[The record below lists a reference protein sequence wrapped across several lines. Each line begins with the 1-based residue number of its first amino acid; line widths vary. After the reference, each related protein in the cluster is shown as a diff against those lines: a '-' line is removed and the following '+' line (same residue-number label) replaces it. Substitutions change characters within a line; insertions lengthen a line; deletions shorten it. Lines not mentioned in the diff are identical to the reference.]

1 MGFSFV
7 VMPENYILMF
17 DAPDKTKAKEI
28 IQKSA
33 PHIKNI
39 AENIKEEKTL
49 SQPEIKFSDKLKS
62 GIVNKVFY
70 RFIIN
75 ARGFYST
82 NDCIECEKCVSL
94 CPLKNIKNIDKKPF
108 WGSVC
113 THCMSCI
120 CGCPQSAIEYKNKS
134 KGRQRNYNIGDQIQ

>member
-1 MGFSFV
+1 MGFSPV

-17 DAPDKTKAKEI
+17 ESPDKVRSKEI

-49 SQPEIKFSDKLKS
+49 SQPKIKFSDKLKS
-62 GIVNKVFY
+62 GIINKIFY
-70 RFIIN
+70 RFIVN
-75 ARGFYST
+75 AKGFYST
-82 NDCIECEKCVSL
+82 NNCIECEKCVSL
-94 CPLKNIKNIDKKPF
+94 CPLKNIKIKNKKPL

-134 KGRQRNYNIGDQIQ
+134 KGRSRNYNIGDQI